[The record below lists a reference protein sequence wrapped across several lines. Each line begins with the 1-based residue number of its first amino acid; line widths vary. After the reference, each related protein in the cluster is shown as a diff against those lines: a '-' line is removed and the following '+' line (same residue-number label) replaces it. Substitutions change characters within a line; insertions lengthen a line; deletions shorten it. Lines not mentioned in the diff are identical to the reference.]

1 VIIDRDHPADRC
13 RRREPDC
20 QGMTETTGR
29 TGDRDHGPR
38 PRPGG
43 WPPFAG
49 AADAPPRRARGLVL
63 HCLRLVAGWGAAS
76 PGIPAVGPLIAA
88 AVGPLILAAVGPLIL
103 AAVGPSILAA
113 VGPLILA
120 AVGPLILAAVG
131 PLILAAV
138 GPRIA
143 AAVFR
148 SAPGQP
154 GPGAPVA
161 NQSLCS
167 AHRVPLPG

>member
-1 VIIDRDHPADRC
+1 
-13 RRREPDC
+13 
-20 QGMTETTGR
+20 MTETTGR

-63 HCLRLVAGWGAAS
+63 HCLRLAAGWRAAS
-76 PGIPAVGPLIAA
+76 PGIPAVGPLI
-88 AVGPLILAAVGPLIL
+88 LAAVGPPIL
-103 AAVGPSILAA
+103 AAIGP
-113 VGPLILA
+113 P
-120 AVGPLILAAVG
+120 
-131 PLILAAV
+131 ILAAV

>member
-1 VIIDRDHPADRC
+1 
-13 RRREPDC
+13 
-20 QGMTETTGR
+20 
-29 TGDRDHGPR
+29 
-38 PRPGG
+38 
-43 WPPFAG
+43 
-49 AADAPPRRARGLVL
+49 VL
-63 HCLRLVAGWGAAS
+63 HCLRLAAGWRAAS
-76 PGIPAVGPLIAA
+76 PGIPAVGPLI
-88 AVGPLILAAVGPLIL
+88 LAAVGPPIL
-103 AAVGPSILAA
+103 AAIGPPILAA
-113 VGPLILA
+113 IGSP
-120 AVGPLILAAVG
+120 
-131 PLILAAV
+131 ILAAV

>member
-1 VIIDRDHPADRC
+1 
-13 RRREPDC
+13 
-20 QGMTETTGR
+20 M
-29 TGDRDHGPR
+29 
-38 PRPGG
+38 
-43 WPPFAG
+43 
-49 AADAPPRRARGLVL
+49 L
-63 HCLRLVAGWGAAS
+63 HCLRLAAGWRAAS
-76 PGIPAVGPLIAA
+76 PGIPAVGPLI
-88 AVGPLILAAVGPLIL
+88 LAAVGPPIL
-103 AAVGPSILAA
+103 AAIGPPILAA
-113 VGPLILA
+113 IGSP
-120 AVGPLILAAVG
+120 
-131 PLILAAV
+131 ILAAV

>member
-1 VIIDRDHPADRC
+1 
-13 RRREPDC
+13 
-20 QGMTETTGR
+20 M
-29 TGDRDHGPR
+29 
-38 PRPGG
+38 
-43 WPPFAG
+43 
-49 AADAPPRRARGLVL
+49 L
-63 HCLRLVAGWGAAS
+63 HCLRLAAGWRAAS

-88 AVGPLILAAVGPLIL
+88 AVGPSILAAIGPLIL
-103 AAVGPSILAA
+103 AAIGPPILAA
-113 VGPLILA
+113 IGSP
-120 AVGPLILAAVG
+120 
-131 PLILAAV
+131 ILAAV